1 MDLEETEASNNC
13 AGKDQQ
19 QVNRPNG
26 RAIYFFWWVRLL
38 ALRPL
43 LAYCA
48 SLG

>member
-1 MDLEETEASNNC
+1 MRMQKIVNKFGIRIEWESHNN
-13 AGKDQQ
+13 
-19 QVNRPNG
+19 VVV
-26 RAIYFFWWVRLL
+26 IIIIIIIWFVRQL